1 MPRPIYRSLAVCM
14 TALTLIGIFAVPVAT
29 ASRPAIG
36 PNGQGTVLVV
46 GDSLTFGANYF
57 GRLAVKAQGTNIW
70 TNVVLDAKNG
80 RKATVGAKVIAN
92 RLTNSTTAI
101 VVALGTNDMIS
112 KSESWYPTYAID
124 TVMEQAGGLPVL
136 WVNLEFSPTGRA
148 DWRARGVRFNRALR
162 TSTNRYP
169 NLVIADW
176 NTFFTPKGQSRFVA
190 DGVHLSVTG
199 YKTRTTYFINQ
210 MKLFGQRIV
219 EATTTTT
226 STTTSTTSTTTTT
239 TSSTVPATTSS
250 STTPSSNTTTPTSAP
265 TDSSSSSTTSPSP

>member
-1 MPRPIYRSLAVCM
+1 MPRPIFRSLAVCM
-14 TALTLIGIFAVPVAT
+14 TALTLLGIFAVPVAT
-29 ASRPAIG
+29 ASRPAVG
-36 PNGQGTVLVV
+36 LNGQGTVLVV

-112 KSESWYPTYAID
+112 KSESWYPSFAID
-124 TVMEQAGGLPVL
+124 TVMQQAGDLPVL

-162 TSTNRYP
+162 AATDRYP

-190 DGVHLSVTG
+190 DGVHLSVSG

-210 MKLFGQRIV
+210 MRSFGKRIV

-226 STTTSTTSTTTTT
+226 TTT
-239 TSSTVPATTSS
+239 VPDTSS
-250 STTPSSNTTTPTSAP
+250 STTTPSSTS
-265 TDSSSSSTTSPSP
+265 TSSSSSSTSTTSSP